1 MAQWENIFSLCAR
14 PWVQFPAGWGRV
26 LRDGVRQGR
35 VNYAEEAATVLCP
48 QIQAETHEIPK
59 HFLEA

>member
-1 MAQWENIFSLCAR
+1 M
-14 PWVQFPAGWGRV
+14 GRV
-26 LRDGVRQGR
+26 LRDGERQGR